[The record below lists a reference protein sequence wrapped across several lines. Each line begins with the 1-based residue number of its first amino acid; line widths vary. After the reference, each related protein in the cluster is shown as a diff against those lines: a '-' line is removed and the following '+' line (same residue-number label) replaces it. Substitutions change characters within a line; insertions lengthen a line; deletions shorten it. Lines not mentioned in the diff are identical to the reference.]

1 MSKGVQMIH
10 IATVLVFVAALV
22 PTLSVAAD
30 TCAPGQRR
38 LNNGEPC
45 IPETLFNYL
54 YCLSK
59 SGGGKIEVA
68 SKGDSSTTKGLEVT
82 VDGKGSG
89 VILKGE
95 GSAGFKQTEANR
107 VAKEIS
113 ERIDPSL
120 AARCQ
125 TLSGPATGLASPQKP
140 PIAQNPRG
148 TPKVPANVE
157 TCAGRPGYPLG
168 RWRVAVDNAT
178 PAVYSTFVTF
188 TGPSS
193 GTWLPSSGKGSFET
207 SVTPAPGKAVV
218 ITLRAEPGTY
228 KSENQ
233 LVVSADGCSMTG
245 TFMDSEGHLGEAFY
259 RWQGDK

>member
-1 MSKGVQMIH
+1 MSKRTQMIH
-10 IATVLVFVAALV
+10 IVTVLVLVAALV

-30 TCAPGQRR
+30 TCAPGERR

-68 SKGDSSTTKGLEVT
+68 SKGDSSTTTGLEVT
-82 VDGKGSG
+82 VGGKGSG

-95 GSAGFKQTEANR
+95 GNAGFKQTEANR

-125 TLSGPATGLASPQKP
+125 TLSGPATEPASPIKTP
-140 PIAQNPRG
+140 TNNAAQ
-148 TPKVPANVE
+148 A
-157 TCAGRPGYPLG
+157 
-168 RWRVAVDNAT
+168 
-178 PAVYSTFVTF
+178 
-188 TGPSS
+188 SS
-193 GTWLPSSGKGSFET
+193 GLTDGCMSPYVWRLAVPSDHVCVNPESRKRVELENQRAAERREASGGNYGADTCKMGYVWREAFEGD
-207 SVTPAPGKAVV
+207 SVCVTPDRREEVKN
-218 ITLRAEPGTY
+218 
-228 KSENQ
+228 EN
-233 LVVSADGCSMTG
+233 
-245 TFMDSEGHLGEAFY
+245 AFSN
-259 RWQGDK
+259 QHIQH